1 MEDDLKALAR
11 RCVPDP
17 TLERFF
23 RDEESEEGPARW
35 TPVHLERY
43 ARVLAADGTL
53 DRRRT
58 VTGIA
63 RTDRRSHSPR
73 DDEDEDE
80 VETLTTGDFRA
91 KLRAVGKYSG
101 KLKNTR
107 ASIDSSQA
115 LAAAESGRGDLP
127 DVTTKDENVWLPS
140 LADNAALYAAF
151 TPAILHRG
159 LLNAHAKQ
167 LEEVRHSNQSFDSS
181 EKQSFENVQMRP
193 ETFSVDGALF
203 FVDISGFTKLSGR
216 LTADELK
223 YHCNA
228 YFGLLLGVISRHGG
242 DVLKFLGDAFFVLW
256 PCATD
261 ASSEAKACNA
271 WRAARCAVDVM
282 RSCATYDA
290 GAGAHAVSLRL
301 HCGLGVGKVH
311 VYVVGACDRWEL
323 VVAGDPV
330 RQLSE
335 TEGEAERGQVVLSK
349 ETVFRLRSALVA
361 YPLPLSE
368 TSRGN
373 YRLDWSHTSTKPS
386 MATQDSDRMAF
397 LSCEKRPN
405 YTSIM
410 NDRTAFG
417 DQASDEA
424 RSFSHKHVRE
434 ANWSNDP
441 PQIGGPSP
449 DDAEA
454 VNEARAKRQAFGKT
468 VRCVARPLRAF
479 APEASRA
486 DLDAGTPGLLGALRD
501 VVTVFVDV
509 NGLSDALEGG
519 DVDRVQ
525 SAMEATVRAVRAWD
539 GMLRQFAVDDKG
551 VVFIACW
558 GVPGHAH
565 EDDEARAVSSA
576 KEVLAAL
583 SLQGLEA
590 RAGVASGNAFCG
602 LVGNAARAE
611 YAVIGSS
618 VNLAARLMC
627 HAPPS
632 SVLVSGTVRDRA
644 LSSFDFEGKGSVRAK
659 GYEDPIPVYRPMRRE
674 VRTEVEL
681 VNETIGREDERR
693 QVSEALENGVT
704 FLIGPQGAGKSRLLR
719 DALLASNKRVVWCS
733 ASGGAPVL
741 APCAW
746 ALCAGASDTCT
757 FSGRAAS
764 SKALIEGGASDQDAD
779 ALARLLNARRS
790 SAGVISNGAASVAR
804 AVSGIVKKAGSPV
817 LFIDDAQ
824 DLGAADWAVLSLLD
838 APCAILVGMRPIGR
852 YARNAT
858 AARNALV
865 KMLTKASVIALDPL
879 SIAET
884 ASLFTACLGLYQ
896 GSGFDESGR
905 LHDRAARA
913 LHAKTNGEPH
923 RITHAATVIKARLDA
938 SDLESELA
946 SLTPD
951 ARRRDL
957 KRTVV
962 ARFDA
967 LSRLEQAVLAAASVL
982 GASFCLEPL
991 VSIVSKQTD
1000 EATHDVIRGEVSTM
1014 RSRLRYA
1021 LVTLIER
1028 NFLRKR
1034 RRNGQE
1040 EFEFSRSDVRSDV
1053 YGLLPVLT
1061 RQRLHGFASDFYEE
1075 DFVRAHHLVH
1085 AGTSRSPER
1094 ALIAVAERCSI
1105 TPETRPEA
1113 ILAYSLLLHV
1123 ELAGQGSCG
1132 SPAYAALLKPA
1143 WHETDIF
1150 LQPDQ
1155 EWLEPELFESPPHGV
1170 RIAAILQALASLEF
1184 SLGHSRTAYA
1194 TASAGLAA
1202 LGDAS
1207 NSTMARLRA
1216 LRSIILAERG
1226 ELERA
1231 SAEAA
1236 KAVSCE
1242 EDQDTP
1248 GPYHISLSS
1257 SSPEAVCL
1265 ACASLGDAAHLR
1277 KAARLIPRTKSNYA
1291 TGFVLR
1297 AAARFH
1303 ARRNDPDACASAACG
1318 AARAFDACHEP
1329 SLATEARA
1337 TEALAY
1343 VTQGRARAAMKALL
1357 AVEGP
1362 PAPRADAARA
1372 AAVAAVAKLCGDE
1385 ETYEACAR
1393 AAGDEIKRAAEALA
1407 AGVTVDDGE
1416 APEVMVDAVD
1426 PWLSLSAY
1434 LGNVAEEFI
1443 S

>member
-1 MEDDLKALAR
+1 MDDLKALAQ

-53 DRRRT
+53 ERRRT

-63 RTDRRSHSPR
+63 RTDRRSQSSVE
-73 DDEDEDE
+73 DDVDDDKDEA
-80 VETLTTGDFRA
+80 LTTGDFRA

-127 DVTTKDENVWLPS
+127 DITPTTQDDVWLPS

-167 LEEVRHSNQSFDSS
+167 LEEVRHSNSFDS
-181 EKQSFENVQMRP
+181 EKRSFEEVVMRP
-193 ETFSVDGALF
+193 EAFCVDGALF

-261 ASSEAKACNA
+261 ASDQAKACNA

-301 HCGLGVGKVH
+301 HCGLGVGRVH

-330 RQLSE
+330 RQLAE

-349 ETVFRLRSALVA
+349 ETVFRLRSALVQ

-368 TSRGN
+368 TARGN
-373 YRLDWSHTSTKPS
+373 YQLDWSNKSEKPS
-386 MATQDSDRMAF
+386 MVTQDSDRMAF
-397 LSCEKRPN
+397 LSSPVKRPN

-417 DQASDEA
+417 DQASEEA

-434 ANWSNDP
+434 ANWCLDP
-441 PQIGGPSP
+441 PQIGGPSV

-454 VNEARAKRQAFGKT
+454 VSEARVKRQAFGKT
-468 VRCVARPLRAF
+468 VRCIARPLRAF

-486 DLDAGTPGLLGALRD
+486 DLDAGTSGLLGALRD

-509 NGLSDALEGG
+509 NGLNEALESG
-519 DVDRVQ
+519 DIDRVQ

-565 EDDEARAVSSA
+565 EDDESRAVSAA

-602 LVGNAARAE
+602 LVGNSARAE

-632 SVLVSGTVRDRA
+632 SVLVAGTIRDRA
-644 LSSFDFEGKGSVRAK
+644 LNRFDFESKGSVRAK
-659 GYEDPIPVYRPMRRE
+659 GYEDAIPVYRPIRRE
-674 VRTEVEL
+674 VTTKVDTE
-681 VNETIGREDERR
+681 NETIGREAERAK
-693 QVSEALENGVT
+693 VSEALDGGVT
-704 FLIGPQGAGKSRLLR
+704 FLLGPQGAGKSRLLK
-719 DALLASNKRVVWCS
+719 DALDLCQNKRVVWCS

-746 ALCAGASDTCT
+746 ALCAGASDTTT

-790 SAGVISNGAASVAR
+790 SAGVIQNGAASVAR

-824 DLGAADWAVLSLLD
+824 DLGVADWAVLALLD
-838 APCAILVGMRPIGR
+838 APCSILIGMRPIGR
-852 YARNAT
+852 YARNAN

-865 KMLTKASVIALDPL
+865 KMLTTASVVALDPL
-879 SIAET
+879 SIPET

-923 RITHAATVIKARLDA
+923 RITHAATVIKARLGA
-938 SDLESELA
+938 SDLETELA

-1034 RRNGQE
+1034 RREGRE
-1040 EFEFSRSDVRSDV
+1040 EFEFVRSDVRSDV

-1061 RQRLHGFASDFYEE
+1061 RQRLHGFAADFFDE

-1085 AGTSRSPER
+1085 AGTSRSPEK
-1094 ALIAVAERCSI
+1094 ALIAVGERCSI

-1123 ELAGQGSCG
+1123 ELSGQGSCG

-1143 WHETDIF
+1143 WHETDVF

-1155 EWLEPELFESPPHGV
+1155 EWLEPELFESPPHGM

-1184 SLGHSRTAYA
+1184 SLGESRKAYA
-1194 TASAGLAA
+1194 TASAAGWK
-1202 LGDAS
+1202 
-1207 NSTMARLRA
+1207 ST
-1216 LRSIILAERG
+1216 S
-1226 ELERA
+1226 
-1231 SAEAA
+1231 
-1236 KAVSCE
+1236 VS
-1242 EDQDTP
+1242 
-1248 GPYHISLSS
+1248 G
-1257 SSPEAVCL
+1257 A
-1265 ACASLGDAAHLR
+1265 
-1277 KAARLIPRTKSNYA
+1277 
-1291 TGFVLR
+1291 
-1297 AAARFH
+1297 
-1303 ARRNDPDACASAACG
+1303 PDK
-1318 AARAFDACHEP
+1318 
-1329 SLATEARA
+1329 
-1337 TEALAY
+1337 Y
-1343 VTQGRARAAMKALL
+1343 
-1357 AVEGP
+1357 
-1362 PAPRADAARA
+1362 
-1372 AAVAAVAKLCGDE
+1372 
-1385 ETYEACAR
+1385 
-1393 AAGDEIKRAAEALA
+1393 
-1407 AGVTVDDGE
+1407 
-1416 APEVMVDAVD
+1416 
-1426 PWLSLSAY
+1426 
-1434 LGNVAEEFI
+1434 
-1443 S
+1443 

>member
-1 MEDDLKALAR
+1 
-11 RCVPDP
+11 
-17 TLERFF
+17 
-23 RDEESEEGPARW
+23 
-35 TPVHLERY
+35 
-43 ARVLAADGTL
+43 
-53 DRRRT
+53 
-58 VTGIA
+58 
-63 RTDRRSHSPR
+63 
-73 DDEDEDE
+73 
-80 VETLTTGDFRA
+80 
-91 KLRAVGKYSG
+91 
-101 KLKNTR
+101 
-107 ASIDSSQA
+107 
-115 LAAAESGRGDLP
+115 
-127 DVTTKDENVWLPS
+127 
-140 LADNAALYAAF
+140 
-151 TPAILHRG
+151 
-159 LLNAHAKQ
+159 
-167 LEEVRHSNQSFDSS
+167 
-181 EKQSFENVQMRP
+181 
-193 ETFSVDGALF
+193 
-203 FVDISGFTKLSGR
+203 
-216 LTADELK
+216 
-223 YHCNA
+223 
-228 YFGLLLGVISRHGG
+228 
-242 DVLKFLGDAFFVLW
+242 
-256 PCATD
+256 
-261 ASSEAKACNA
+261 
-271 WRAARCAVDVM
+271 
-282 RSCATYDA
+282 
-290 GAGAHAVSLRL
+290 
-301 HCGLGVGKVH
+301 
-311 VYVVGACDRWEL
+311 
-323 VVAGDPV
+323 
-330 RQLSE
+330 
-335 TEGEAERGQVVLSK
+335 
-349 ETVFRLRSALVA
+349 
-361 YPLPLSE
+361 
-368 TSRGN
+368 
-373 YRLDWSHTSTKPS
+373 
-386 MATQDSDRMAF
+386 MAF

-417 DQASDEA
+417 DQASEEA
-424 RSFSHKHVRE
+424 RAFSHKHVRE

-441 PQIGGPSP
+441 PQIGGPLP
-449 DDAEA
+449 DDVEA
-454 VNEARAKRQAFGKT
+454 VNEARVKRQAFGKT
-468 VRCVARPLRAF
+468 VRCIARPLRAF

-509 NGLSDALEGG
+509 NGLSEALEGG
-519 DVDRVQ
+519 DIDRVQ
-525 SAMEATVRAVRAWD
+525 AAMEATVRAVRGSD

-551 VVFIACW
+551 VVFIFCW

-602 LVGNAARAE
+602 LVGNSARAE

-632 SVLVSGTVRDRA
+632 SVLVSGAIRDRA
-644 LSSFDFEGKGSVRAK
+644 LSRFDFESKGSVRAK
-659 GYEDPIPVYRPMRRE
+659 GYEDPIPVYRPIRRE
-674 VRTEVEL
+674 VCTKVDAE
-681 VNETIGREDERR
+681 NFETVGREDERR
-693 QVSEALENGVT
+693 QVSEALEGGVT

-719 DALLASNKRVVWCS
+719 DALEATNKRVVWCS

-746 ALCAGASDTCT
+746 ALCAGASDTTT

-764 SKALIEGGASDQDAD
+764 TKALIDGGAAEADAD

-824 DLGAADWAVLSLLD
+824 DLGAADWAILSRID
-838 APCAILVGMRPIGR
+838 APCAILIGMRPIGR

-858 AARNALV
+858 AARNSLQR
-865 KMLTKASVIALDPL
+865 MLATASVIALDPL
-879 SIAET
+879 SIPET

-923 RITHAATVIKARLDA
+923 RITHAATVIKARLGA
-938 SDLESELA
+938 TDLESELA

-1085 AGTSRSPER
+1085 AGTSRSPEK
-1094 ALIAVAERCSI
+1094 ALIAVGERCSLE
-1105 TPETRPEA
+1105 PSTRPEA

-1150 LQPDQ
+1150 LQSDQ
-1155 EWLEPELFESPPHGV
+1155 EWLEPELFESPPHGM

-1184 SLGHSRTAYA
+1184 SLGESRKAYA

-1202 LGDAS
+1202 LGDVS
-1207 NSTMARLRA
+1207 NATTARLRS
-1216 LRSIILAERG
+1216 LRSIILVERG
-1226 ELERA
+1226 EVERA
-1231 SAEAA
+1231 SNEAA

-1242 EDQDTP
+1242 EDHDTP
-1248 GPYHISLSS
+1248 GPYFVKLSS
-1257 SSPEAVCL
+1257 QSPEAVCL
-1265 ACASLGDAAHLR
+1265 ACAALGDAAHLR

-1303 ARRNDPDACASAACG
+1303 ARRNDPDACAIAALG
-1318 AARAFDACHEP
+1318 AALAFDACYEP

-1337 TEALAY
+1337 TAALAY
-1343 VTQGRARAAMKALL
+1343 VSKGRARAATKALMGD
-1357 AVEGP
+1357 AGP

-1393 AAGDEIKRAAEALA
+1393 AAGDEIKRTAEALA